1 MTPTTK
7 KLSGRLQQELLQ
19 TKPFRSLRAEAF
31 LNVVRTADRLQHG
44 LHLRL
49 KPYGMTET
57 QYNSLRILR
66 GAGDCGLTCSE
77 MSARL
82 VGHHPDITRLLNR
95 MERQGI
101 VRRSRD
107 TKDRRTV
114 ITRITRMGLDRLKE
128 LDEVVAT
135 TVTSLL
141 EGLSENE
148 LRKMIALLERVRS
161 GGPE

>member
-1 MTPTTK
+1 MIASSTK
-7 KLSGRLQQELLQ
+7 KPSGRLQQELRQ
-19 TKPFRSLRAEAF
+19 TKPFRSLHAEAF
-31 LNVVRTADRLQHG
+31 LNVVRTADQLQHG

-66 GAGDCGLTCSE
+66 GAGDPGLTCSE
-77 MSARL
+77 IADRL

-107 TKDRRTV
+107 TKDRSTV
-114 ITRITRMGLDRLKE
+114 ITRITRSGLDRLKE

-135 TVTSLL
+135 TVTALL
-141 EGLSENE
+141 DELSENE
-148 LRKMIALLERVRS
+148 LRKMIALLERARS
-161 GGPE
+161 C